1 MCLNNQDK
9 QLESHTAMLENFQ
22 RDLSAIQQ
30 GAPDGRKNKARE
42 SEELRQREEYLQY
55 EVC

>member
-1 MCLNNQDK
+1 MFNQDK
-9 QLESHTAMLENFQ
+9 QQESHTAMLENFQ
-22 RDLSAIQQ
+22 RDLNLIQQ

-55 EVC
+55 EVCQ